1 MLYALLTS
9 MILNFSISP
18 DMSHENET
26 HYTKNKI
33 DNYDIITISQSGS
46 LFYSVTNQILQSVNN
61 LNTNVTFIGRANVG
75 LESTTF
81 ANNEINLTTLDNF
94 LYNLS
99 IKTIESS
106 VVDYFYDEE
115 SAQAI
120 RDNKIVISELTASRY
135 ELNVGDYVN
144 LVGLN
149 SEIIPI
155 EVGKVIKDS
164 KIGWFEGV
172 VNKELGFKLG
182 IYRNI
187 QAIIWDSHI
196 NENFLIELHKNI
208 NYRKVK
214 LTFREN
220 KVNKK
225 NILKLID
232 GVKSDIK
239 FTPYETIDQLLNY
252 CHKVAGVVGIMFCEI
267 LGIDDNNAL
276 IKANDLGI
284 AMQLTNIMRDI
295 FEDANMGRVY
305 LPHELFGRINP
316 YDINIQNKDVV
327 DNIYSEK
334 IDQIYNIAETKY
346 LSGISGLKY
355 LNYNHKFIVYISAI
369 MYREIGNKIIKN
381 KESYSSGKR
390 SYVSFIKKIEL
401 IVKCFFQIFL
411 WKIKILK

>member
-18 DMSHENET
+18 DMSHENEN

-46 LFYSVTNQILQSVNN
+46 LFYSVTNQILESVNN

-81 ANNEINLTTLDNF
+81 ANNEINLTTLDNY

-220 KVNKK
+220 KVNKNWVLPTALVK
-225 NILKLID
+225 EMFGDFQIKERD
-232 GVKSDIK
+232 GVWI
-239 FTPYETIDQLLNY
+239 TTEPEWR
-252 CHKVAGVVGIMFCEI
+252 E
-267 LGIDDNNAL
+267 
-276 IKANDLGI
+276 
-284 AMQLTNIMRDI
+284 
-295 FEDANMGRVY
+295 E
-305 LPHELFGRINP
+305 
-316 YDINIQNKDVV
+316 NIQNKRMPILGITRCHRLMWEPLEGAL
-327 DNIYSEK
+327 N
-334 IDQIYNIAETKY
+334 QILEEGLEEY
-346 LSGISGLKY
+346 L
-355 LNYNHKFIVYISAI
+355 
-369 MYREIGNKIIKN
+369 II
-381 KESYSSGKR
+381 EEWRSSGGCYAPRRINRFDAGGSISRHAWGIAIDINTKSGYPPR
-390 SYVSFIKKIEL
+390 VVEIFNDWGFAWGGTWTSPDEMHFELRDLSASVSKTSG
-401 IVKCFFQIFL
+401 
-411 WKIKILK
+411 

>member
-18 DMSHENET
+18 DISHENENQ
-26 HYTKNKI
+26 YTKNKI

-106 VVDYFYDEE
+106 VLDYFYDEE

-220 KVNKK
+220 RVNKNWVLPTALVK
-225 NILKLID
+225 EMFGDFQIKERD
-232 GVKSDIK
+232 GVWI
-239 FTPYETIDQLLNY
+239 TTEPEWR
-252 CHKVAGVVGIMFCEI
+252 E
-267 LGIDDNNAL
+267 
-276 IKANDLGI
+276 
-284 AMQLTNIMRDI
+284 
-295 FEDANMGRVY
+295 E
-305 LPHELFGRINP
+305 
-316 YDINIQNKDVV
+316 NIQNKRMPILGITRCHRLMWEPLEGAL
-327 DNIYSEK
+327 N
-334 IDQIYNIAETKY
+334 QILEEGLEEY
-346 LSGISGLKY
+346 LSIEEW
-355 LNYNHKFIVYISAI
+355 
-369 MYREIGNKIIKN
+369 R
-381 KESYSSGKR
+381 SSGGCYAPRRINRFDAGGSISRHAWGIAIDINTKS
-390 SYVSFIKKIEL
+390 SYPPRVVEIFNDWGFAWGGTWTSPDEMHFELRDLSASVSKTGS
-401 IVKCFFQIFL
+401 
-411 WKIKILK
+411 

>member
-18 DMSHENET
+18 DMSHENEN

-46 LFYSVTNQILQSVNN
+46 LFYSVTNQILESVNN

-208 NYRKVK
+208 KYKKVK

-220 KVNKK
+220 RVNKNWVLPTALVK
-225 NILKLID
+225 EMFGDFQIKERD
-232 GVKSDIK
+232 GVWI
-239 FTPYETIDQLLNY
+239 TTEPEWR
-252 CHKVAGVVGIMFCEI
+252 E
-267 LGIDDNNAL
+267 
-276 IKANDLGI
+276 
-284 AMQLTNIMRDI
+284 
-295 FEDANMGRVY
+295 E
-305 LPHELFGRINP
+305 
-316 YDINIQNKDVV
+316 NIQNKRMPILGITRCHRLMWEPLEGAL
-327 DNIYSEK
+327 N
-334 IDQIYNIAETKY
+334 QILEEGLEEY
-346 LSGISGLKY
+346 L
-355 LNYNHKFIVYISAI
+355 
-369 MYREIGNKIIKN
+369 IIEEWK
-381 KESYSSGKR
+381 SSGGCYAPRRINRFDAGGSISRHAWGIAIDINTKSGYPPR
-390 SYVSFIKKIEL
+390 VVEIFNDWGFAWGGTWTSPDEMHFELRDLSASVSKTSS
-401 IVKCFFQIFL
+401 
-411 WKIKILK
+411 

>member
-1 MLYALLTS
+1 MFYALLTS

-18 DMSHENET
+18 NMSHENENQ
-26 HYTKNKI
+26 YTKNKI

-46 LFYSVTNQILQSVNN
+46 LFYSVTNQILESVNN

-106 VVDYFYDEE
+106 VLDYFYDEE

-208 NYRKVK
+208 NYKKVK

-220 KVNKK
+220 RVNKNWVLPTALVK
-225 NILKLID
+225 EMFGDFQIKERD
-232 GVKSDIK
+232 GVWI
-239 FTPYETIDQLLNY
+239 TTEPEWR
-252 CHKVAGVVGIMFCEI
+252 E
-267 LGIDDNNAL
+267 
-276 IKANDLGI
+276 
-284 AMQLTNIMRDI
+284 
-295 FEDANMGRVY
+295 E
-305 LPHELFGRINP
+305 
-316 YDINIQNKDVV
+316 NIQNKRMPILGITRCHRLMWEPLEGAL
-327 DNIYSEK
+327 N
-334 IDQIYNIAETKY
+334 QILEEGLEEY
-346 LSGISGLKY
+346 LSIEEWK
-355 LNYNHKFIVYISAI
+355 
-369 MYREIGNKIIKN
+369 
-381 KESYSSGKR
+381 SSGGCYAPRRINRFDAGGSISRHAWGIAIDINTKSGYPPR
-390 SYVSFIKKIEL
+390 IVEIFNDWGFAWGGTWTSPDEMHFELRDLSASVSKTSS
-401 IVKCFFQIFL
+401 
-411 WKIKILK
+411 

>member
-18 DMSHENET
+18 DMSHENEN

-46 LFYSVTNQILQSVNN
+46 LFYSVTNQILESVNN

-81 ANNEINLTTLDNF
+81 ANNEINLTTLENF

-155 EVGKVIKDS
+155 EVGKVINDS

-220 KVNKK
+220 RVNKNWVLPTALVK
-225 NILKLID
+225 EMFGDFQIKERD
-232 GVKSDIK
+232 GVWI
-239 FTPYETIDQLLNY
+239 TTEPEWR
-252 CHKVAGVVGIMFCEI
+252 E
-267 LGIDDNNAL
+267 
-276 IKANDLGI
+276 
-284 AMQLTNIMRDI
+284 
-295 FEDANMGRVY
+295 E
-305 LPHELFGRINP
+305 
-316 YDINIQNKDVV
+316 NIQNKRMPILGITRCHRLMWEPLEGAL
-327 DNIYSEK
+327 N
-334 IDQIYNIAETKY
+334 QILEEGLEEY
-346 LSGISGLKY
+346 L
-355 LNYNHKFIVYISAI
+355 
-369 MYREIGNKIIKN
+369 II
-381 KESYSSGKR
+381 EEWRSSGGCYAPRRINRFDAGGSISRHAWGIAIDINTKSGYPPR
-390 SYVSFIKKIEL
+390 VVEIFNDWGFAWGGTWTSPDEMHFELRDLSASVSKTSS
-401 IVKCFFQIFL
+401 
-411 WKIKILK
+411 

>member
-18 DMSHENET
+18 NMSHENEN

-46 LFYSVTNQILQSVNN
+46 LFYSVTNQILESVNN

-220 KVNKK
+220 RVNKNWVLPTALVK
-225 NILKLID
+225 EMFGDFQIKERD
-232 GVKSDIK
+232 GVWI
-239 FTPYETIDQLLNY
+239 TTEPEWR
-252 CHKVAGVVGIMFCEI
+252 E
-267 LGIDDNNAL
+267 
-276 IKANDLGI
+276 
-284 AMQLTNIMRDI
+284 
-295 FEDANMGRVY
+295 E
-305 LPHELFGRINP
+305 
-316 YDINIQNKDVV
+316 NIQNKRMPILGITRCHRLMWEPLEGAL
-327 DNIYSEK
+327 N
-334 IDQIYNIAETKY
+334 QILEEGLEEY
-346 LSGISGLKY
+346 L
-355 LNYNHKFIVYISAI
+355 
-369 MYREIGNKIIKN
+369 IIEEWK
-381 KESYSSGKR
+381 SSGGCYAPRRINRFDAGGSISRHAWGIAIDINTKSGYPPR
-390 SYVSFIKKIEL
+390 VVEIFNDWGFAWGGTWTSPDEMHFELRDLSASVSKTSS
-401 IVKCFFQIFL
+401 
-411 WKIKILK
+411 

>member
-18 DMSHENET
+18 DMSHENEN

-46 LFYSVTNQILQSVNN
+46 LFYSVTNQILESVNN

-155 EVGKVIKDS
+155 EVGKVINDS

-220 KVNKK
+220 RVNKNWVLPTALVK
-225 NILKLID
+225 EMFGDFQIKERD
-232 GVKSDIK
+232 GVWI
-239 FTPYETIDQLLNY
+239 TTEPEWR
-252 CHKVAGVVGIMFCEI
+252 E
-267 LGIDDNNAL
+267 
-276 IKANDLGI
+276 
-284 AMQLTNIMRDI
+284 
-295 FEDANMGRVY
+295 E
-305 LPHELFGRINP
+305 
-316 YDINIQNKDVV
+316 NIQNKRMPILGITRCHRLMWEPLEGAL
-327 DNIYSEK
+327 N
-334 IDQIYNIAETKY
+334 QILEEGLEEY
-346 LSGISGLKY
+346 LSIEEW
-355 LNYNHKFIVYISAI
+355 
-369 MYREIGNKIIKN
+369 R
-381 KESYSSGKR
+381 SSGGCYAPRRINRFDAGGSISRHAWGIAIDINTKSGYPPR
-390 SYVSFIKKIEL
+390 VVEIFNDWGFAWGGTWTSPDEMHFELRDLSASVSKTSS
-401 IVKCFFQIFL
+401 
-411 WKIKILK
+411 

>member
-18 DMSHENET
+18 DISHENENQ
-26 HYTKNKI
+26 YNKNKI

-106 VVDYFYDEE
+106 VLDYFYDEE

-220 KVNKK
+220 RVNKNWVLPTALVK
-225 NILKLID
+225 EMFGDFQIKERD
-232 GVKSDIK
+232 GVWI
-239 FTPYETIDQLLNY
+239 TTEPEWR
-252 CHKVAGVVGIMFCEI
+252 E
-267 LGIDDNNAL
+267 
-276 IKANDLGI
+276 
-284 AMQLTNIMRDI
+284 
-295 FEDANMGRVY
+295 E
-305 LPHELFGRINP
+305 
-316 YDINIQNKDVV
+316 NIQNKRMPILGITRCHRLMWEPLEGAL
-327 DNIYSEK
+327 N
-334 IDQIYNIAETKY
+334 QILEEGLEEY
-346 LSGISGLKY
+346 LSIEEW
-355 LNYNHKFIVYISAI
+355 
-369 MYREIGNKIIKN
+369 R
-381 KESYSSGKR
+381 SSGGCYAPRRINRFDAGGSISRHAWGIAIDINTKS
-390 SYVSFIKKIEL
+390 SYPPRV
-401 IVKCFFQIFL
+401 VQIFNDWGFAWGGTWTSPDEMHFEL
-411 WKIKILK
+411 RDLSASVSKTSS

>member
-18 DMSHENET
+18 DMSHENEN

-46 LFYSVTNQILQSVNN
+46 LFYSVTNQILESVNN

-220 KVNKK
+220 RVNK
-225 NILKLID
+225 NWVLP
-232 GVKSDIK
+232 
-239 FTPYETIDQLLNY
+239 T
-252 CHKVAGVVGIMFCEI
+252 
-267 LGIDDNNAL
+267 AL
-276 IKANDLGI
+276 IKDIVSVFYYFFLGF
-284 AMQLTNIMRDI
+284 R
-295 FEDANMGRVY
+295 
-305 LPHELFGRINP
+305 
-316 YDINIQNKDVV
+316 K
-327 DNIYSEK
+327 
-334 IDQIYNIAETKY
+334 
-346 LSGISGLKY
+346 
-355 LNYNHKFIVYISAI
+355 
-369 MYREIGNKIIKN
+369 
-381 KESYSSGKR
+381 
-390 SYVSFIKKIEL
+390 
-401 IVKCFFQIFL
+401 
-411 WKIKILK
+411 

>member
-18 DMSHENET
+18 DISHENENQ
-26 HYTKNKI
+26 YTKNKI

-81 ANNEINLTTLDNF
+81 ANKEINLTTLDNF

-106 VVDYFYDEE
+106 VLDYFYDEE

-208 NYRKVK
+208 NYKKVK

-220 KVNKK
+220 RVNKNWVLPTALVK
-225 NILKLID
+225 EMFGDFQIKERD
-232 GVKSDIK
+232 GVWI
-239 FTPYETIDQLLNY
+239 TTEPEWR
-252 CHKVAGVVGIMFCEI
+252 E
-267 LGIDDNNAL
+267 
-276 IKANDLGI
+276 
-284 AMQLTNIMRDI
+284 
-295 FEDANMGRVY
+295 E
-305 LPHELFGRINP
+305 
-316 YDINIQNKDVV
+316 NIQNKRMPILGITRCHRLMWEPLEGAL
-327 DNIYSEK
+327 N
-334 IDQIYNIAETKY
+334 QILEEGLEEY
-346 LSGISGLKY
+346 LSIEEW
-355 LNYNHKFIVYISAI
+355 
-369 MYREIGNKIIKN
+369 R
-381 KESYSSGKR
+381 SSGGCYAPRRINRFDAGGSISRHAWGIAIDINTKS
-390 SYVSFIKKIEL
+390 SYPPRV
-401 IVKCFFQIFL
+401 VQIFNDWGFAWGGTWTSPDEMHFEL
-411 WKIKILK
+411 RDLSASVSKTGS

>member
-18 DMSHENET
+18 DMSHENEN

-46 LFYSVTNQILQSVNN
+46 LFYSVTNQILESVNN

-220 KVNKK
+220 RVNKNWVLPTALVK
-225 NILKLID
+225 EMFGDFQIKERD
-232 GVKSDIK
+232 GVWI
-239 FTPYETIDQLLNY
+239 TTEPEWR
-252 CHKVAGVVGIMFCEI
+252 E
-267 LGIDDNNAL
+267 
-276 IKANDLGI
+276 
-284 AMQLTNIMRDI
+284 
-295 FEDANMGRVY
+295 E
-305 LPHELFGRINP
+305 
-316 YDINIQNKDVV
+316 NIQNKRMPILGITRCHRLMWEPLEGAL
-327 DNIYSEK
+327 N
-334 IDQIYNIAETKY
+334 QILEEGLEEY
-346 LSGISGLKY
+346 LSIEEWK
-355 LNYNHKFIVYISAI
+355 
-369 MYREIGNKIIKN
+369 
-381 KESYSSGKR
+381 SSGGCYAPRRINRFDAGGSISRHAWGIAIDINTKSGYPPR
-390 SYVSFIKKIEL
+390 IVEIFNDWGFAWGGTWTSPDEMHFELRDLSASVSKTSS
-401 IVKCFFQIFL
+401 
-411 WKIKILK
+411 

>member
-18 DMSHENET
+18 DMSHENEN
-26 HYTKNKI
+26 HYIKNKI

-46 LFYSVTNQILQSVNN
+46 LFYSVTNQILESVNN

-106 VVDYFYDEE
+106 VLDYFYDEE
-115 SAQAI
+115 SARAI
-120 RDNKIVISELTASRY
+120 RDNKIVISELTADRY

-220 KVNKK
+220 RVNKNWVLPTALVK
-225 NILKLID
+225 EMFGDFQIKERD
-232 GVKSDIK
+232 GVWI
-239 FTPYETIDQLLNY
+239 TTEPEWR
-252 CHKVAGVVGIMFCEI
+252 E
-267 LGIDDNNAL
+267 
-276 IKANDLGI
+276 
-284 AMQLTNIMRDI
+284 
-295 FEDANMGRVY
+295 E
-305 LPHELFGRINP
+305 
-316 YDINIQNKDVV
+316 NIQNKRMPILGITRCHRLMWEPLEGAL
-327 DNIYSEK
+327 N
-334 IDQIYNIAETKY
+334 QILEEGLEKY
-346 LSGISGLKY
+346 LSIEEW
-355 LNYNHKFIVYISAI
+355 
-369 MYREIGNKIIKN
+369 R
-381 KESYSSGKR
+381 SSGGCYAPRRINRFDAGGSISRHAWGIAIDINTKS
-390 SYVSFIKKIEL
+390 SYPPRV
-401 IVKCFFQIFL
+401 VQIFNDWGFAWGGTWTSPDEMHFEL
-411 WKIKILK
+411 RDLSASVSKTGS

>member
-9 MILNFSISP
+9 MILNFTISP
-18 DMSHENET
+18 DMSHENEN
-26 HYTKNKI
+26 HYIKNKI

-46 LFYSVTNQILQSVNN
+46 LFYSVTNQILESVNN

-187 QAIIWDSHI
+187 QAIIWDNHI
-196 NENFLIELHKNI
+196 NENFLIELYKNI
-208 NYRKVK
+208 NYGKVK

-220 KVNKK
+220 RVNKNWVLPTALVK
-225 NILKLID
+225 EMFGDFQIKERD
-232 GVKSDIK
+232 GVWI
-239 FTPYETIDQLLNY
+239 TT
-252 CHKVAGVVGIMFCEI
+252 
-267 LGIDDNNAL
+267 
-276 IKANDLGI
+276 
-284 AMQLTNIMRDI
+284 
-295 FEDANMGRVY
+295 
-305 LPHELFGRINP
+305 ELEWREE
-316 YDINIQNKDVV
+316 NIQNKRMPILGITRCHRLMWEPLEGAL
-327 DNIYSEK
+327 N
-334 IDQIYNIAETKY
+334 QILEEGLEEF
-346 LSGISGLKY
+346 LSLEEW
-355 LNYNHKFIVYISAI
+355 
-369 MYREIGNKIIKN
+369 R
-381 KESYSSGKR
+381 SSGGCYAPRRINRFDAGGSISRHAWGIAIDINTKS
-390 SYVSFIKKIEL
+390 SYPPRIVEIFNDWGFAWGGTWTSPDEMHFELRDLSASVSKTSS
-401 IVKCFFQIFL
+401 
-411 WKIKILK
+411 

>member
-18 DMSHENET
+18 NMSHENEN

-46 LFYSVTNQILQSVNN
+46 LFYSVTNQILESVNN

-149 SEIIPI
+149 SEIIRI

-208 NYRKVK
+208 NYKKVK

-220 KVNKK
+220 RVNKNWVLPTALVK
-225 NILKLID
+225 EMFGDFQIKERD
-232 GVKSDIK
+232 GVWI
-239 FTPYETIDQLLNY
+239 TTEPEWR
-252 CHKVAGVVGIMFCEI
+252 E
-267 LGIDDNNAL
+267 
-276 IKANDLGI
+276 
-284 AMQLTNIMRDI
+284 
-295 FEDANMGRVY
+295 E
-305 LPHELFGRINP
+305 
-316 YDINIQNKDVV
+316 NIQNKRMPILGITRCHRLMWEPLEGAL
-327 DNIYSEK
+327 N
-334 IDQIYNIAETKY
+334 QILEEGLEEY
-346 LSGISGLKY
+346 LSIEEWK
-355 LNYNHKFIVYISAI
+355 
-369 MYREIGNKIIKN
+369 
-381 KESYSSGKR
+381 SSGGCYAPRRINRFDAGGSISRHAWGIAIDINTKSGYPPR
-390 SYVSFIKKIEL
+390 VVEIFNDWGFAWGGTWTSPDEMHFELRDLSASVSKTGS
-401 IVKCFFQIFL
+401 
-411 WKIKILK
+411 

>member
-18 DMSHENET
+18 DMSHENEN

-220 KVNKK
+220 RVNKNWVLPTALVK
-225 NILKLID
+225 EMFGDFQIKERD
-232 GVKSDIK
+232 GVWI
-239 FTPYETIDQLLNY
+239 TTEPEWR
-252 CHKVAGVVGIMFCEI
+252 E
-267 LGIDDNNAL
+267 
-276 IKANDLGI
+276 
-284 AMQLTNIMRDI
+284 
-295 FEDANMGRVY
+295 E
-305 LPHELFGRINP
+305 
-316 YDINIQNKDVV
+316 NIQNKRMPILGITRCHRLMWEPLEGAL
-327 DNIYSEK
+327 N
-334 IDQIYNIAETKY
+334 QILEEGLEEY
-346 LSGISGLKY
+346 L
-355 LNYNHKFIVYISAI
+355 
-369 MYREIGNKIIKN
+369 II
-381 KESYSSGKR
+381 EEWRSSGGCYAPRRINRFDAGGSISRHAWGIAIDINTKSGYPPR
-390 SYVSFIKKIEL
+390 IVEIFNDWGFAWGGTWTSPDEMHFELRDLSASVSKTSS
-401 IVKCFFQIFL
+401 
-411 WKIKILK
+411 

>member
-18 DMSHENET
+18 DMSHENEN

-33 DNYDIITISQSGS
+33 DNYDVITISQSGS
-46 LFYSVTNQILQSVNN
+46 LFYSVTNQILESVNN

-94 LYNLS
+94 LYNIS

-115 SAQAI
+115 SAQTI
-120 RDNKIVISELTASRY
+120 RDNKIVISELTANRY
-135 ELNVGDYVN
+135 ELEVGDYVN

-208 NYRKVK
+208 NYKKVK

-220 KVNKK
+220 RVNKNWVLPTALVK
-225 NILKLID
+225 EMFGDFQIKERD
-232 GVKSDIK
+232 GVWITTEPSWREENIQQKRMPIIGL
-239 FTPYETIDQLLNY
+239 TVCHRLMWEPLEGALNQILAEGLEDTLSIEEFRTSGGCY
-252 CHKVAGVVGIMFCEI
+252 APRRINRFDAGGSISRH
-267 LGIDDNNAL
+267 AW
-276 IKANDLGI
+276 GI
-284 AMQLTNIMRDI
+284 AI
-295 FEDANMGRVY
+295 
-305 LPHELFGRINP
+305 
-316 YDINIQNKDVV
+316 DINTKSGYPPRVV
-327 DNIYSEK
+327 EIFNDWGFAWGGTWTSPDEMHFELR
-334 IDQIYNIAETKY
+334 D
-346 LSGISGLKY
+346 LSASVSKTSG
-355 LNYNHKFIVYISAI
+355 
-369 MYREIGNKIIKN
+369 
-381 KESYSSGKR
+381 
-390 SYVSFIKKIEL
+390 
-401 IVKCFFQIFL
+401 
-411 WKIKILK
+411 

>member
-18 DMSHENET
+18 DISHENENQ
-26 HYTKNKI
+26 YTKNKI

-135 ELNVGDYVN
+135 ELNLGDYVN

-220 KVNKK
+220 RVNKNWVLPTALVK
-225 NILKLID
+225 EMFGDFQIKERD
-232 GVKSDIK
+232 GVWI
-239 FTPYETIDQLLNY
+239 TTEPEWR
-252 CHKVAGVVGIMFCEI
+252 E
-267 LGIDDNNAL
+267 
-276 IKANDLGI
+276 
-284 AMQLTNIMRDI
+284 
-295 FEDANMGRVY
+295 E
-305 LPHELFGRINP
+305 
-316 YDINIQNKDVV
+316 NIQNKKMPILGITRCHRLMWEPLEGAL
-327 DNIYSEK
+327 N
-334 IDQIYNIAETKY
+334 QILEEGLEEY
-346 LSGISGLKY
+346 LSIEEW
-355 LNYNHKFIVYISAI
+355 
-369 MYREIGNKIIKN
+369 R
-381 KESYSSGKR
+381 SSGGCYAPRRINRFDAGGSISRHAWGIAIDINTKS
-390 SYVSFIKKIEL
+390 SYPPRVVEIFNDWGFAWGGTWTSPDEMHFELRDLSASVSKTGS
-401 IVKCFFQIFL
+401 
-411 WKIKILK
+411 

>member
-18 DMSHENET
+18 DMSHENEN

-46 LFYSVTNQILQSVNN
+46 LFYSVTNQILESVNN

-220 KVNKK
+220 RVNKNWVLPTALVK
-225 NILKLID
+225 EIFGDFQIKERD
-232 GVKSDIK
+232 GVWI
-239 FTPYETIDQLLNY
+239 TTEPEWR
-252 CHKVAGVVGIMFCEI
+252 E
-267 LGIDDNNAL
+267 
-276 IKANDLGI
+276 
-284 AMQLTNIMRDI
+284 
-295 FEDANMGRVY
+295 E
-305 LPHELFGRINP
+305 
-316 YDINIQNKDVV
+316 NIQNKRMPILGITRCHRLMWEPLEGAL
-327 DNIYSEK
+327 N
-334 IDQIYNIAETKY
+334 QILEEGLEKY
-346 LSGISGLKY
+346 LSIEEWK
-355 LNYNHKFIVYISAI
+355 
-369 MYREIGNKIIKN
+369 
-381 KESYSSGKR
+381 SSGGCYAPRRINRFDAGGSISRHAWGIAIDINTKSGYPPR
-390 SYVSFIKKIEL
+390 VVEIFNDWGFAWGGTWTSPDEMHFELRDLSASVSKTSS
-401 IVKCFFQIFL
+401 
-411 WKIKILK
+411 

>member
-46 LFYSVTNQILQSVNN
+46 LFYSVTNQILESVNN

-220 KVNKK
+220 RVNKNWVLPTALVK
-225 NILKLID
+225 EMFGDFQIKERD
-232 GVKSDIK
+232 GVWI
-239 FTPYETIDQLLNY
+239 TTEPEWR
-252 CHKVAGVVGIMFCEI
+252 E
-267 LGIDDNNAL
+267 
-276 IKANDLGI
+276 
-284 AMQLTNIMRDI
+284 
-295 FEDANMGRVY
+295 E
-305 LPHELFGRINP
+305 
-316 YDINIQNKDVV
+316 NIQNKRMPILGITRCHRLMWEPLEGAL
-327 DNIYSEK
+327 N
-334 IDQIYNIAETKY
+334 QILEEGLEKY
-346 LSGISGLKY
+346 LSIEEW
-355 LNYNHKFIVYISAI
+355 
-369 MYREIGNKIIKN
+369 R
-381 KESYSSGKR
+381 SSGGCYAPRRINRFEAGGSISRHAWGIAIDINTKSGYPPR
-390 SYVSFIKKIEL
+390 VVEIFNDWGFAWGGTWTSPDEMHFELRDLSASVSKTSS
-401 IVKCFFQIFL
+401 
-411 WKIKILK
+411 

>member
-18 DMSHENET
+18 DISHENENQ
-26 HYTKNKI
+26 YTKNKI

-208 NYRKVK
+208 NYKKVK

-220 KVNKK
+220 RVNKNWVLPTALVK
-225 NILKLID
+225 EMFGDFQIKERD
-232 GVKSDIK
+232 GVWI
-239 FTPYETIDQLLNY
+239 TTEPEWR
-252 CHKVAGVVGIMFCEI
+252 E
-267 LGIDDNNAL
+267 
-276 IKANDLGI
+276 
-284 AMQLTNIMRDI
+284 
-295 FEDANMGRVY
+295 E
-305 LPHELFGRINP
+305 
-316 YDINIQNKDVV
+316 NIQNKRMPILGITRCHRLMWEPLEGAL
-327 DNIYSEK
+327 N
-334 IDQIYNIAETKY
+334 QILEEGLEEY
-346 LSGISGLKY
+346 LSIEEW
-355 LNYNHKFIVYISAI
+355 
-369 MYREIGNKIIKN
+369 R
-381 KESYSSGKR
+381 SSGGCYAPRRINRFDAGGSISRHAWGIAIDINTKS
-390 SYVSFIKKIEL
+390 SYPPRV
-401 IVKCFFQIFL
+401 VQIFNDWGFAWGGTWTSPDEMHFEL
-411 WKIKILK
+411 RDLSASVSKTSS

>member
-18 DMSHENET
+18 DISHENENQ
-26 HYTKNKI
+26 YNKNKI

-149 SEIIPI
+149 SEIIRI

-220 KVNKK
+220 RVNKNWVLPTALVK
-225 NILKLID
+225 EMFGDFQIKERD
-232 GVKSDIK
+232 GVWI
-239 FTPYETIDQLLNY
+239 TTEPEWR
-252 CHKVAGVVGIMFCEI
+252 E
-267 LGIDDNNAL
+267 
-276 IKANDLGI
+276 
-284 AMQLTNIMRDI
+284 
-295 FEDANMGRVY
+295 E
-305 LPHELFGRINP
+305 
-316 YDINIQNKDVV
+316 NIQNKRMPILGITRCHRLMWEPLEGAL
-327 DNIYSEK
+327 N
-334 IDQIYNIAETKY
+334 QILEEGLEEY
-346 LSGISGLKY
+346 LSIEEW
-355 LNYNHKFIVYISAI
+355 
-369 MYREIGNKIIKN
+369 R
-381 KESYSSGKR
+381 SSGGCYAPRRINRFDAGGSISRHAWGIAIDINTKSGYPPR
-390 SYVSFIKKIEL
+390 VVEIFNDWGFAWGGTWTSPDEMHFELRDLSASVSKTSS
-401 IVKCFFQIFL
+401 
-411 WKIKILK
+411 

>member
-18 DMSHENET
+18 DLSHENEN

-46 LFYSVTNQILQSVNN
+46 LFYSVTNQILESVNN

-106 VVDYFYDEE
+106 VLDYFYDEE

-208 NYRKVK
+208 NYKKVK

-220 KVNKK
+220 RVNKNWVLPTALVK
-225 NILKLID
+225 EMFGDFQIKERD
-232 GVKSDIK
+232 GVWI
-239 FTPYETIDQLLNY
+239 TTEPEWR
-252 CHKVAGVVGIMFCEI
+252 E
-267 LGIDDNNAL
+267 
-276 IKANDLGI
+276 
-284 AMQLTNIMRDI
+284 
-295 FEDANMGRVY
+295 E
-305 LPHELFGRINP
+305 
-316 YDINIQNKDVV
+316 NIQNKRMPILGITRCHRLMWEPLEGAL
-327 DNIYSEK
+327 N
-334 IDQIYNIAETKY
+334 QILEEGLEEY
-346 LSGISGLKY
+346 LSIEEW
-355 LNYNHKFIVYISAI
+355 
-369 MYREIGNKIIKN
+369 R
-381 KESYSSGKR
+381 SSGGCYAPRRINRFEAGGSISRHAWGIAIDINTKS
-390 SYVSFIKKIEL
+390 SYPPRV
-401 IVKCFFQIFL
+401 VQIFNDWGFAWGGTWTSPDEMHFEL
-411 WKIKILK
+411 RDLSASVSKTSS